1 MEHNKVLIRYLWILT
16 IILHELQSH
25 LSIPSWNEWARA
37 ILACMHGV
45 ACIELPYDG
54 DEWDSSQTCMKK
66 LQPALYDIAG
76 WSIQARIT
84 RAHSFYLGIDD
95 FDELSDLLLHLGL

>member
-54 DEWDSSQTCMKK
+54 DEWSSSR
-66 LQPALYDIAG
+66 PALYDVAG
-76 WSIQARIT
+76 WSIQAIIT